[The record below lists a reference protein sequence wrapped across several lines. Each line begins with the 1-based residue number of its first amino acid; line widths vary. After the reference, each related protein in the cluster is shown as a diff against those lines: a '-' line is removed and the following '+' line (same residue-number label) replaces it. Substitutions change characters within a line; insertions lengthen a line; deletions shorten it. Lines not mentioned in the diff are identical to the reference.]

1 MCKWKSR
8 SNFDI
13 FFQSYGIFLKAY
25 LFRDIDNR
33 KQNQETFG
41 KKKLFLIAL
50 VFVNIFRGVHLEKYL
65 SFRRSNYTTSK
76 ISNICNP
83 SFKVFEGTGMGKNTI
98 HTESWMVW
106 SRPWWAGVGL
116 LPSFDSNT
124 VFAWNQEKNLIATE

>member
-65 SFRRSNYTTSK
+65 SFRRSNTLPQKSVTFATLASK
-76 ISNICNP
+76 SLKGLEWEKIPYIQSLEW
-83 SFKVFEGTGMGKNTI
+83 FG
-98 HTESWMVW
+98 
-106 SRPWWAGVGL
+106 AGHGEQASDYFRL
-116 LPSFDSNT
+116 LIVIQSLPGI
-124 VFAWNQEKNLIATE
+124 KKKI